1 METRERA
8 SGDAGHADLNGS
20 ERIDRLVFATFQLPF
35 TAFLVATYVRD
46 AGSSTLRWC
55 MSLSWLVGLLA
66 LFEALEHLSVVR
78 AMRGARGLD
87 GVRAP
92 VPEPELAA
100 ARRRLRRVLFETLLG
115 TVLLTLA
122 SLGL

>member
-8 SGDAGHADLNGS
+8 SAEVGHADLTAS
-20 ERIDRLVFATFQLPF
+20 ERSDRLVFAMFQLPF

-55 MSLSWLVGLLA
+55 MSLAWLAGLLA

-78 AMRGARGLD
+78 AVRVTRVFD
-87 GVRAP
+87 GVRGP
-92 VPEPELAA
+92 VPEPELIA

-122 SLGL
+122 SVGV